1 MQHLEYLL
9 YSFDNQRV
17 YSYFHSTFLIYFLME
32 AGLPIIVHFLVADSS
47 QKKRTFSM
55 EDYLSADF
63 WGQDSKKAF
72 RYLYDKYTATLRYFA
87 SRYLEDDAVIEDVV
101 QDAFLNLWEKRGTFQ
116 AENAVKAYLY
126 KVVRSLSVDAIR
138 RRRVIDRYNDYAIRE
153 EEDQEFFLE
162 NILESEVFLLVQ
174 SVFDELSPACREVYQ
189 LSLNGKHF
197 YQYRKKAQK
206 QCQPL
211 YAGTSTAYTLF
222 LSMAITLLT
231 SFFLSLNRICHPGP
245 KPG

>member
-1 MQHLEYLL
+1 
-9 YSFDNQRV
+9 
-17 YSYFHSTFLIYFLME
+17 
-32 AGLPIIVHFLVADSS
+32 
-47 QKKRTFSM
+47 M

-153 EEDQEFFLE
+153 EEDQEFFWKIFWNPKCFYSSNLFST
-162 NILESEVFLLVQ
+162 NFHR
-174 SVFDELSPACREVYQ
+174 PA
-189 LSLNGKHF
+189 GK
-197 YQYRKKAQK
+197 
-206 QCQPL
+206 
-211 YAGTSTAYTLF
+211 ST
-222 LSMAITLLT
+222 
-231 SFFLSLNRICHPGP
+231 N
-245 KPG
+245 

>member
-1 MQHLEYLL
+1 MAYKVIIL
-9 YSFDNQRV
+9 YQL
-17 YSYFHSTFLIYFLME
+17 YMPSYFLGTFTEY
-32 AGLPIIVHFLVADSS
+32 P
-47 QKKRTFSM
+47 
-55 EDYLSADF
+55 YLSADF

-189 LSLNGKHF
+189 LSLNGKSHEEIA
-197 YQYRKKAQK
+197 QLMNISINTVKKHKNNANHYMRERLQHI
-206 QCQPL
+206 L
-211 YAGTSTAYTLF
+211 SF
-222 LSMAITLLT
+222 LVWL
-231 SFFLSLNRICHPGP
+231 
-245 KPG
+245 

>member
-17 YSYFHSTFLIYFLME
+17 YSYFHSTCLIYFLME

-126 KVVRSLSVDAIR
+126 KVVRCLSVDAIR

-189 LSLNGKHF
+189 LSLNGKSHEEIA
-197 YQYRKKAQK
+197 QLMNISINTVKKHKNNANHYMRERLQHI
-206 QCQPL
+206 L
-211 YAGTSTAYTLF
+211 SF
-222 LSMAITLLT
+222 LVWL
-231 SFFLSLNRICHPGP
+231 
-245 KPG
+245 